1 MNVTASES
9 TIQNAIL
16 IILALVVIV
25 IGAWCIY
32 AFIRAIFFFIF
43 SQWKDD
49 KIKKAWNSIR
59 YMIMWIFLT
68 VTFLFVFPLIFK
80 WVWLDNAEAYT
91 AKNIFN
97 KAWELLSKTFQLK
110 DVIRESQQQNQY
122 RDQLYIDIDNQKNKY
137 YEDYTL

>member
-25 IGAWCIY
+25 ICAWCIY

-80 WVWLDNAEAYT
+80 WVWLDHSEVYT

-97 KAWELLSKTFQLK
+97 KAWEILSKTFQLK

-122 RDQLYIDIDNQKNKY
+122 RDQLYIDLDKQKNKY
-137 YEDYTL
+137 YEDYSL

>member
-25 IGAWCIY
+25 ICAWCIY

-68 VTFLFVFPLIFK
+68 VTFLFIFPLIFK
-80 WVWLDNAEAYT
+80 WVWLDHAEAYT

-110 DVIRESQQQNQY
+110 DVIKESQQQNQY

>member
-25 IGAWCIY
+25 ICAGCIY

-68 VTFLFVFPLIFK
+68 VTFLFIFPLIFK
-80 WVWLDNAEAYT
+80 WVWLDHAEAYT

-110 DVIRESQQQNQY
+110 DVIKESQQQNQY

>member
-1 MNVTASES
+1 MNATASES

-16 IILALVVIV
+16 TILALVVIV
-25 IGAWCIY
+25 ICAWCIY

-68 VTFLFVFPLIFK
+68 IMFLLVFPYIFK
-80 WVWLDNAEAYT
+80 WVWLDDWSVYT
-91 AKNIFN
+91 AKNIFG
-97 KAWELLSKTFQLK
+97 KAGELIKKSFQIK
-110 DVIRESQQQNQY
+110 DVIKESQEQNEY
-122 RDQLYIDIDNQKNKY
+122 RGQLYYDLDKQSSKY
-137 YEDYTL
+137 YDDYTL

>member
-9 TIQNAIL
+9 SIQNAIL

-25 IGAWCIY
+25 ICAWCIY

-68 VTFLFVFPLIFK
+68 VMFLIIFPFIFK
-80 WVWLDNAEAYT
+80 KVWLDHAEVYT
-91 AKNIFN
+91 PKNIFN
-97 KAWELLSKTFQLK
+97 KAWELIKGSFQIK
-110 DVIRESQQQNQY
+110 DVIKESQKDSEY
-122 RDQLYIDIDNQKNKY
+122 RGQLYYDVDKNLNS
-137 YEDYTL
+137 YENYTL

>member
-97 KAWELLSKTFQLK
+97 KAWELLRKTFQLK

>member
-25 IGAWCIY
+25 ICAWCIY

-68 VTFLFVFPLIFK
+68 IMFLFVFPWIFK
-80 WVWLDNAEAYT
+80 WVWLENADVYSP
-91 AKNIFN
+91 KNIFS
-97 KAWELLSKTFQLK
+97 KAWELISKTFQLK
-110 DVIRESQQQNQY
+110 NIIRESQEQNQY
-122 RDQLYIDIDNQKNKY
+122 RDQLYYDLDKQKDKY
-137 YEDYTL
+137 FDDYTL